1 MTPTA
6 CFSTTAETGPAHAQ
20 PLSTVTAYTPMN
32 PSPTDPSFPA
42 SAFQRQDETPDADFY
57 RHPRFVTHID
67 DAAIA
72 AVTQLYR
79 EYFSPNGAVLD
90 LMSSWVSHLPPE
102 VPQRRVVG
110 LGLNAAELR
119 ANPRLHAHLVQDLN
133 QQPLLPFADAEF
145 DGAAI
150 CVSIDYL
157 TQPVAVLRELARVLR
172 PEAPLVITFSNRCF
186 PSKAIAAWHA
196 LDDRGHLALVRQ
208 YLLAAGGWH
217 SIELLNRSPQ
227 PSGHS
232 DPLFA
237 VVARVRP
244 TAKA

>member
-1 MTPTA
+1 MTSKQPPN
-6 CFSTTAETGPAHAQ
+6 FPPSTFRRA
-20 PLSTVTAYTPMN
+20 
-32 PSPTDPSFPA
+32 
-42 SAFQRQDETPDADFY
+42 DETPDAQFY
-57 RHPRFVTHID
+57 QQPRFVTHID
-67 DAAIA
+67 DDALA

-79 EYFSPNGAVLD
+79 EYFPPNATLLD

-102 VPQRRVVG
+102 VTYGEVVG
-110 LGLNAAELR
+110 LGMNEAELR
-119 ANPRLHAHLVQDLN
+119 ANPRLASYLVHDLN
-133 QQPLLPFADAEF
+133 QQSQLPFASHTF

-172 PEAPLVITFSNRCF
+172 PTAPLVITFSNRCF

-208 YLLAAGGWH
+208 FLLAAGAWH
-217 SIELLNRSPQ
+217 SVELLDRSPA
-227 PSGHS
+227 PGHS

-237 VVARVRP
+237 VVARVAATP
-244 TAKA
+244 AAG

>member
-1 MTPTA
+1 MPPD
-6 CFSTTAETGPAHAQ
+6 SNLP
-20 PLSTVTAYTPMN
+20 
-32 PSPTDPSFPA
+32 FPPD
-42 SAFQRQDETPDADFY
+42 AFRRQDETPDADFY
-57 RHPRFVTHID
+57 HQPRFVTHLD

-79 EYFSPNGAVLD
+79 EYFSPGSTLLD
-90 LMSSWVSHLPPE
+90 LMSSWVSHLPAE
-102 VPQRRVVG
+102 VPYRRVVG
-110 LGLNAAELR
+110 LGMNQAELR
-119 ANPRLHAHLVQDLN
+119 ANPRLADYVVQDLN
-133 QQPLLPFADAEF
+133 QQPTLPFEDDTF

-172 PEAPLVITFSNRCF
+172 PAAPLVVTFSNRCF

-208 YLLAAGGWH
+208 FLQAAGSWH
-217 SIELLNRSPQ
+217 SIELLDRSPA
-227 PSGHS
+227 PRRS

-237 VVARVRP
+237 VVSRVG
-244 TAKA
+244 KGLE